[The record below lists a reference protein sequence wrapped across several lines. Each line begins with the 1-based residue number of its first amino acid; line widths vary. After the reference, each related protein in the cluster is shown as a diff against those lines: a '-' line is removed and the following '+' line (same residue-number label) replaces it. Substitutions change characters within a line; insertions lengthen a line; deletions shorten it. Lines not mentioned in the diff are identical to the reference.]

1 MLLIYNLTIR
11 YCKPLKEEIFLSR
24 EKLVE
29 VCPVCGSSDVY
40 YEVGGYAGTV
50 YHCKE
55 CGYVGAF
62 VIEANEEM
70 IEIIKERHKRESE
83 KEGDLEKEDDLY

>member
-1 MLLIYNLTIR
+1 MDQ
-11 YCKPLKEEIFLSR
+11 
-24 EKLVE
+24 EKLIE
-29 VCPVCGSSDVY
+29 VCPVCGNADLY
-40 YEVGGYAGTV
+40 YEVGGYAGAV

-70 IEIIKERHKRESE
+70 IEKIRENYLRGRVIE
-83 KEGDLEKEDDLY
+83 NNKKNENK

>member
-1 MLLIYNLTIR
+1 M
-11 YCKPLKEEIFLSR
+11 SR
-24 EKLVE
+24 NMIE

-40 YEVGGYAGTV
+40 YEVGGYVGAV

-70 IEIIKERHKRESE
+70 IEKIKERYKREKE
-83 KEGDLEKEDDLY
+83 EGDDQF

>member
-11 YCKPLKEEIFLSR
+11 YYNPYQGGTFLSL

-29 VCPVCGSSDVY
+29 VCPVCGNSDVY
-40 YEVGGYAGTV
+40 YEAGGYAGVV

-62 VIEANEEM
+62 VIEANEEL
-70 IEIIKERHKRESE
+70 IEKIKEKYKRDRER
-83 KEGDLEKEDDLY
+83 

>member
-1 MLLIYNLTIR
+1 M
-11 YCKPLKEEIFLSR
+11 
-24 EKLVE
+24 
-29 VCPVCGSSDVY
+29 Y
-40 YEVGGYAGTV
+40 YEVGGYAGAV

-70 IEIIKERHKRESE
+70 IEKIKEKYTRERE
-83 KEGDLEKEDDLY
+83 KEEH

>member
-1 MLLIYNLTIR
+1 MD
-11 YCKPLKEEIFLSR
+11 R
-24 EKLVE
+24 EKLIE
-29 VCPVCGSSDVY
+29 VCPVCGNADLY

-62 VIEANEEM
+62 IIEANEEM
-70 IEIIKERHKRESE
+70 IEKIRENYLRGKVIESDKKSE
-83 KEGDLEKEDDLY
+83 NK

>member
-1 MLLIYNLTIR
+1 MN
-11 YCKPLKEEIFLSR
+11 R
-24 EKLVE
+24 EKLIE
-29 VCPVCGSSDVY
+29 VCPVCGNADLY

-62 VIEANEEM
+62 IIEANEEM
-70 IEIIKERHKRESE
+70 IEKIREKYRHERVNKDE
-83 KEGDLEKEDDLY
+83 KNE

>member
-1 MLLIYNLTIR
+1 M
-11 YCKPLKEEIFLSR
+11 SR
-24 EKLVE
+24 NMIE
-29 VCPVCGSSDVY
+29 VCPVCGSSDIY
-40 YEVGGYAGTV
+40 YEVGGYTGAV

-70 IEIIKERHKRESE
+70 IEKIKERYKRGRE
-83 KEGDLEKEDDLY
+83 KGDNLY

>member
-1 MLLIYNLTIR
+1 
-11 YCKPLKEEIFLSR
+11 
-24 EKLVE
+24 
-29 VCPVCGSSDVY
+29 VY
-40 YEVGGYAGTV
+40 YEVGGYAGAV

-70 IEIIKERHKRESE
+70 IEKIKERYKRERKRERE
-83 KEGDLEKEDDLY
+83 KEEH